1 MVKQGVITIVMLFG
15 AWVALAQNPLT
26 VRVMDNGQTPLQGA
40 TVVFQGLTKTTDQQG
55 SVVFTDTKPESSELS
70 VRYLGYTPYSRSINP
85 TQQQDLSVMMHPE
98 SRMTGEVQVM
108 ATRAGDNAATTYKN
122 LSKEDIKRS
131 NLGQDI
137 PYLLDQTPSVVIGSD
152 AGAGIG
158 YTNMTIR
165 GSDNQRINVTL
176 NGIPLNDAESMGSF
190 FVNLPDFVS
199 SAESIQIQRGIGTS
213 TNGAGAFGASLNIQS
228 DALELN
234 PYTELNNTVGSYNTW
249 KNTIKAGTG
258 LMNDKFAFNAR
269 LSRIVSD
276 GYIEQHHPSNLQSFY
291 IDGGYYGTKHQLKA
305 TVFSGKQTTYQSWDG
320 VPEEMLEEN
329 RRYNRFTYKNQ
340 TDNYTQTHHH
350 LHYNYFASDRTTLNI
365 ALHYTRGAGYYE
377 EYRENDAF
385 SSYGMKPIN
394 IRDSVINRTDL
405 IRRRWLDN
413 YFYGTVFS
421 INHHL
426 NENHNLIF
434 GGGVNQYRGDH
445 FGEVIWAQYA
455 SDAELGDKYYFND
468 AEKNDINL
476 YGKWNAKFGAMRL
489 YTDLQ
494 YRLVDYTFE
503 GYNHNLELADV
514 NVKHHFFNPK
524 IGATYMLSPT
534 ANVYV
539 SYAFGNKEPVRKDYT
554 ESSPNARP
562 TPEKMHNIEAG
573 YRLRRES
580 LNIGANAYGMFYK
593 DQLILTGE
601 INDVGGAIRENVPDS
616 YRIGLELDGA
626 WQISEQFR
634 WKATAG
640 LSQNKIKNYTE
651 YLTVVDEDWTELDL
665 PQVKQE
671 YRSTTISF
679 SPSAVLSNELSYS
692 PIRPLEFSLASKYV
706 SRQYLDN
713 TQSIDRSVDPF
724 FVNNFRIRYSFS
736 VLGIENIDAN
746 LAVNNIF
753 NEKYESHGY
762 TYGYIRTDGERLFGN
777 AYYPQAETNFLFGL
791 NIRF

>member
-1 MVKQGVITIVMLFG
+1 MLKHGVITMAMLLG
-15 AWVALAQNPLT
+15 AFFAFAQSQLT
-26 VRVMDNGQTPLQGA
+26 VHVLDAEQNPLQGA
-40 TVVFQGLTKTTDQQG
+40 TVVFQGITKTSDQQG
-55 SVVFTDTKPESSELS
+55 TATFTNVKSEVTDLN
-70 VRYLGYTPYSRSINP
+70 VRYVGYASYHKRVNP
-85 TQQQDLSVMMHPE
+85 NQQGDITVVLHVE
-98 SRMTGEVQVM
+98 TRMTGEVQVM

-131 NLGQDI
+131 NLAQDI

-190 FVNLPDFVS
+190 FVNLPDFAS
-199 SAESIQIQRGIGTS
+199 STESIQIQRGIGTS

-228 DALELN
+228 DALEPN
-234 PYTELNNTVGSYNTW
+234 PYAELNNSAGSYNTW
-249 KNTIKAGTG
+249 KNTVKVGSG
-258 LMNDKFAFNAR
+258 LIHDKFAFNAR
-269 LSRIVSD
+269 LSRISSD
-276 GYIEQHHPSNLQSFY
+276 GYIDRASSDLKSFY
-291 IDGGYYGTKHQLKA
+291 IDAGYYGEKHHLKA
-305 TVFSGKQTTYQSWDG
+305 TVFSGKEKTYQAWDG
-320 VPEEMLEEN
+320 VPEEMLDEN
-329 RRYNRFTYKNQ
+329 RRYNGFTYENQ

-350 LHYNYFASDRTTLNI
+350 LHYNYFASERTTLNM

-377 EYRENDAF
+377 EYRKDDAF
-385 SSYGMKPIN
+385 SGYGLAPIE
-394 IRDSVINRTDL
+394 IGGTTIDRTDL
-405 IRRRWLDN
+405 VRRRWLDN

-421 INHHL
+421 INHDL
-426 NENHNLIF
+426 DENHNFIF
-434 GGGVNQYRGDH
+434 GGGANQYRGDH
-445 FGEVIWAQYA
+445 YGEVIWAQYA
-455 SDAELGDKYYFND
+455 SDSKLGDKYYFND
-468 AEKNDINL
+468 AEKNDINV
-476 YGKWNAKFGAMRL
+476 YGKWNATFGAMRL

-524 IGATYMLSPT
+524 IGATYLLSPT
-534 ANVYV
+534 ANVYA
-539 SYAFGNKEPVRKDYT
+539 SYAFGNKEPVRNDYV

-562 TPEKMHNIEAG
+562 KAEKMHNIEAG

-580 LNIGANAYGMFYK
+580 LNIGANLYGMFYK
-593 DQLILTGE
+593 DQLIQTGE

-640 LSQNKIKNYTE
+640 LSENKIKNYTE
-651 YLTVVDEDWTELDL
+651 YLTVMDEDWNELDE
-665 PQVKQE
+665 PQVEQH

-679 SPSAVLSNELSYS
+679 SPSVILSNELSYS
-692 PIRPLEFSLASKYV
+692 PIRPLEFSVASKYV

-713 TQSIDRSVDPF
+713 TQSADRSVDPF
-724 FVNNFRIRYSFS
+724 FVNNLRVRYNFS
-736 VLGIENIDAN
+736 LLGIENIDAN
-746 LAVNNIF
+746 LAINNIF

-762 TYGYIRTDGERLFGN
+762 TYGGITPNGTRLYGN
-777 AYYPQAETNFLFGL
+777 AYYPQAETNFMFGL